1 MYEIALHAVQFG
13 NHWIKKIP
21 RTAQIKFG
29 CQKNENECNYLQ
41 IGQACSPL
49 TDLSYSWLAYLDLF
63 IISVLQKLRILYTQT
78 VCS

>member
-1 MYEIALHAVQFG
+1 MYEIALRAVQFG

-49 TDLSYSWLAYLDLF
+49 TD
-63 IISVLQKLRILYTQT
+63 
-78 VCS
+78 